1 MSIHENASGRTR
13 ADADEEM
20 RARMGRTIEVQL
32 GQRRIDLQRL
42 RDVLGSGWAGFVP
55 YDDDGTMRRR

>member
-1 MSIHENASGRTR
+1 MSIHENASGRAR

-20 RARMGRTIEVQL
+20 RARMGRTTEVQL

-42 RDVLGSGWAGFVP
+42 RDVLGFGVADVVA
-55 YDDDGTMRRR
+55 YNDN